1 MSGDRIKPGYY
12 PDFPVDRI
20 LEPKFSFRRN
30 VNEGIEDLVEEIKA
44 AGMVIEPIVCRP
56 SSKPGY
62 VELGPGERRLRAAK
76 KLGLKTVPVIVKEM
90 SDAEFDRIR
99 LLENLARKNLS
110 DMEIARVLRYLLD
123 NYPKKYPFKQ
133 DLANDL
139 GKDPS
144 WVSRHLQMLE
154 LEKVN
159 FKNLPR
165 GKRWTEILSKI
176 AEKQA
181 RQILSAPPEK
191 RTGIAEW
198 IIERYEETG
207 EIPSAREI
215 REYVQGL
222 VKPEADVE
230 PIEEAEAQAKTTVIP
245 AKLEKPEDYVK
256 AAEELMRRAEE
267 LKSPEE
273 KFREKAE
280 EVEEMIKKLKN
291 MHRNVRY
298 YEDQYDMIKYWAEKN
313 PEDALKSL
321 ENLADEIRGKVEEAE
336 REEIERRLEDR
347 VAKKMLANPKMWRKR
362 ARELYYEEL
371 KEKYEVFM
379 DRLVPKKAVKAIVDA
394 YMNAG
399 DNLTFQWVIED
410 LEREVKR
417 RHEDP
422 SYVKHGR
429 KLSSSDVRRI
439 LERHRL
445 VQPSRPRLLDDP
457 DREKALEAYPYAL
470 VELVWRLV
478 PWKQYRLRVLKRL
491 IRIMAVEYAVD
502 GEIYR
507 LLALAI
513 EKAVPKITWYSTG
526 IPDKI
531 RKLKET
537 GKPEEFMYVSP

>member
-1 MSGDRIKPGYY
+1 MSGERIKPGYY

-30 VNEGIEDLVEEIKA
+30 VDEGIGDLVEEIKA

-76 KLGLKTVPVIVKEM
+76 KLGMKTVPVIVKEM
-90 SDAEFDRIR
+90 NDAEFDRIR

-110 DMEIARVLRYLLD
+110 DMEIARVLRYMLD
-123 NYPKKYPFKQ
+123 NYPKKYSSLQ
-133 DLANDL
+133 VLANAL
-139 GKDPS
+139 GKTKG
-144 WVSRHLQMLE
+144 WVSQHLRMLK
-154 LEKVN
+154 LEEEPFTRVN
-159 FKNLPR
+159 
-165 GKRWTEILSKI
+165 GWSEILSRI
-176 AEKQA
+176 TEGQA
-181 RQILSAPPEK
+181 RQILSAPPE
-191 RTGIAEW
+191 RRVEVAEW
-198 IIERYEETG
+198 IIEKYEETG
-207 EIPSAREI
+207 EVPSASEI
-215 REYVQGL
+215 RKYVQEL
-222 VKPEADVE
+222 VKPEAAV
-230 PIEEAEAQAKTTVIP
+230 EEAEAQAVTAVIP
-245 AKLEKPEDYVK
+245 SKLEKPEDYVR

-267 LKSPEE
+267 MKSPEE
-273 KFREKAE
+273 KFREKAG
-280 EVEEMIKKLKN
+280 EVEDMIKKLKN

-298 YEDQYDMIKYWAEKN
+298 YEDQYDMIKYWAEKD

-321 ENLADEIRGKVEEAE
+321 EDLAEEIRGKVEEAE
-336 REEIERRLEDR
+336 REEMERRLEDR
-347 VAKKMLANPKMWRKR
+347 VAKRMFANPKAWRKR

-371 KEKYEVFM
+371 KEKYEVFR
-379 DRLVPKKAVKAIVDA
+379 DRLVPKKAVKAIVDV
-394 YMNAG
+394 YMNVG
-399 DNLTFQWVIED
+399 DDLTFQWVIKD

-429 KLSSSDVRRI
+429 KLNSSDVRRI
-439 LERHRL
+439 LEKHRM

-470 VELVWRLV
+470 VEFVWRLV
-478 PWKQYRLRVLKRL
+478 PWKQHRLRVLKRL
-491 IRIMAVEYAVD
+491 IRIMAAEYAAD

-507 LLALAI
+507 LLAWAI
-513 EKAVPKITWYSTG
+513 EKAVPKMTWYSTG

>member
-1 MSGDRIKPGYY
+1 MSGERIKPGYY

-30 VNEGIEDLVEEIKA
+30 VDEGIGDLVEEIKA

-76 KLGLKTVPVIVKEM
+76 KLGMKTVPVIVKEM
-90 SDAEFDRIR
+90 NDAEFDRIR

-110 DMEIARVLRYLLD
+110 DMEIARVLRYMLD
-123 NYPKKYPFKQ
+123 NYPKKYSSLQ
-133 DLANDL
+133 VLANAL
-139 GKDPS
+139 GKTKG
-144 WVSRHLQMLE
+144 WVSQHLRMLK
-154 LEKVN
+154 LEEEPFTRVN
-159 FKNLPR
+159 
-165 GKRWTEILSKI
+165 GWSEILSRI
-176 AEKQA
+176 TEGQA
-181 RQILSAPPEK
+181 RQILSAPPE
-191 RTGIAEW
+191 RRVEVAEW
-198 IIERYEETG
+198 IIEKYEETG
-207 EIPSAREI
+207 EVPSASEI
-215 REYVQGL
+215 RKYVQEL
-222 VKPEADVE
+222 VKPEAAV
-230 PIEEAEAQAKTTVIP
+230 EEAEAQAVTAVIP
-245 AKLEKPEDYVK
+245 SKLEKPEDYVR

-267 LKSPEE
+267 MKSPEE
-273 KFREKAE
+273 KFREKAG
-280 EVEEMIKKLKN
+280 EVEDMIKKLKN

-298 YEDQYDMIKYWAEKN
+298 YEDQYDMIKYWAEKD

-321 ENLADEIRGKVEEAE
+321 EDLAEEIRGKVEEAE
-336 REEIERRLEDR
+336 REEMERRLEDR
-347 VAKKMLANPKMWRKR
+347 VAKRMFANPKAWRKR

-371 KEKYEVFM
+371 KEKYEVFR
-379 DRLVPKKAVKAIVDA
+379 DRLVPKKAVKAIVDV
-394 YMNAG
+394 YMNVG
-399 DNLTFQWVIED
+399 DDLTFQWVIKD

-429 KLSSSDVRRI
+429 KLNSSDVRRI
-439 LERHRL
+439 LEKHRM

-470 VELVWRLV
+470 VEFVWRLV
-478 PWKQYRLRVLKRL
+478 PWKQHRLRVLKRL
-491 IRIMAVEYAVD
+491 IRIMAAEYAAD

-507 LLALAI
+507 LLAWAI
-513 EKAVPKITWYSTG
+513 EKAVPKMTWYSTG

-537 GKPEEFMYVSP
+537 GKPEEFMYVRP

>member
-1 MSGDRIKPGYY
+1 MSEGWIKPGYY

-30 VNEGIEDLVEEIKA
+30 VDEGIGNLVEEIKA

-99 LLENLARKNLS
+99 LLENLARKDLS
-110 DMEIARVLRYLLD
+110 DMEIARVLSYMLKEHKEEYR
-123 NYPKKYPFKQ
+123 KHE
-133 DLANDL
+133 DLAKAF
-139 GKDPS
+139 GKTRT
-144 WVSRHLQMLE
+144 WVTRHLSMLE
-154 LEKVN
+154 LEKWTEKLSNV
-159 FKNLPR
+159 PR
-165 GKRWTEILSKI
+165 GTWIEILSKI
-176 AEKQA
+176 TERQA
-181 RQILSAPPEK
+181 RETLSAPQEK
-191 RTGIAEW
+191 RVEVAEW
-198 IIERYEETG
+198 IIKKYEGTG
-207 EIPSAREI
+207 EIPSASEI
-215 REYVQGL
+215 REYIRGL
-222 VKPEADVE
+222 IKPEAAVWA
-230 PIEEAEAQAKTTVIP
+230 PEEAQPAAVIP
-245 AKLEKPEDYVK
+245 SKLEKPEDYVK

-273 KFREKAE
+273 KFREKAG
-280 EVEEMIKKLKN
+280 EVEEMIKKLKS
-291 MHRNVRY
+291 MHRYVRY

-313 PEDALKSL
+313 PEDALKSM
-321 ENLADEIRGKVEEAE
+321 EDLAEEIRGKVEEAE
-336 REEIERRLEDR
+336 REEMERRLEDR
-347 VAKKMLANPKMWRKR
+347 VAKRMFANPKAWRKR

-371 KEKYEVFM
+371 KEKYEVFR
-379 DRLVPKKAVKAIVDA
+379 DRLVPKKAVKAIVDV
-394 YMNAG
+394 YMNVG
-399 DNLTFQWVIED
+399 DDLTFQWVIED

-417 RHEDP
+417 RREDP

-429 KLSSSDVRRI
+429 KLNSSDIRKI
-439 LERHRL
+439 LEKCRM
-445 VQPSRPRLLDDP
+445 VQPSRSRLLDDP

-470 VELVWRLV
+470 VEFVWRLV
-478 PWKQYRLRVLKRL
+478 PWKQHRLRVLKRL
-491 IRIMAVEYAVD
+491 IRIMAAEYAVD

-513 EKAVPKITWYSTG
+513 EKTVPKMTWYSTG